1 MIRILALLA
10 LTAYQPQPGT
20 PANTANYTVKRNA
33 NGNFATN
40 AVNQAAATTVTAAGT
55 TTLTVASAPI
65 EKFTGSTTQTVTL
78 PDATTLI
85 AGHTYWVKN
94 RSTGLLTVNKNGGS
108 LVQTV
113 VAGTDAIFYVTDV
126 STSAGVWDVTAPQ
139 TNAATATSIASRDAS
154 GNSSFGTV
162 TATLS
167 GQVLAPFAGGLTAAA
182 NDTQSGALSL
192 TANVNRVTT
201 STSSN
206 NSVALPTA
214 ASGSSSVAATCAI
227 EVTNVA
233 NAVHVFPV
241 VGQTIN
247 GQSANVEWSVGIPP
261 AGAAGLLNE
270 LECVTSSATNWDCVL
285 SVAAP
290 GHQSG
295 SLGSAAANAGE
306 VGEVIRNTLPIA
318 SAVAL
323 TSATACNVGATTC
336 PATGGTQSITL
347 TPGDWSCQA
356 MIGFS
361 AGGATSITILA
372 ASISKTTHAL
382 SGTSTLFNPTS
393 AEARIEWDPAGSPV
407 ISASAPL
414 GLVIPPYQV
423 LVAAG
428 ATQQLFLVAQ
438 ATFTAAG
445 LSDFGSIEC
454 RRMR

>member
-1 MIRILALLA
+1 MIFLLIIA
-10 LTAYQPQPGT
+10 SYQPQPGVSS
-20 PANTANYTVKRNA
+20 NTANYTVKRNA
-33 NGNFATN
+33 NGNFAANT
-40 AVNQAAATTVTAAGT
+40 VNQAAASTATAAGT

-65 EKFTGSTTQTVTL
+65 QKFTGATTQTIVL

-182 NDTQSGALSL
+182 NDTQSGALAL

-206 NSVALPTA
+206 NSTTLPSA
-214 ASGSSSVAATCAI
+214 ASGSSSVAATCTI

-233 NAVHVFPV
+233 NAVHVFPTS
-241 VGQTIN
+241 GQTIN
-247 GQSANVEWSVGIPP
+247 GQSANTEWSVGIPP
-261 AGAAGLLNE
+261 AGAAGLINE
-270 LECVTSSATNWDCVL
+270 LECVTSSATNWDCVIAI
-285 SVAAP
+285 AAP

-295 SLGSAAANAGE
+295 SIGSAAANAGE
-306 VGEVIRNTLPIA
+306 VGEVIRITKA
-318 SAVAL
+318 RSAAPAL
-323 TSATACNVGATTC
+323 TSSTGCNVTATTC

-356 MIGFS
+356 MIGFET
-361 AGGATSITILA
+361 GTSTSVTDYS
-372 ASISKTTHAL
+372 ASISKTTNTL
-382 SGTSTLFNPTS
+382 SGTDTISLPTS
-393 AEARIEWDPAGSPV
+393 GEVRIDMDTAANVFGTAADV
-407 ISASAPL
+407 AIL
-414 GLVIPPYQV
+414 IPPYQIT
-423 LVAAG
+423 VAAG
-428 ATQQLFLVAQ
+428 ATTVIFLVSRAV
-438 ATFTAAG
+438 FTVST
-445 LSDFGSIEC
+445 LTTYGSMEC